1 MKNSLRFIIYVSL
14 LAGIFAAC
22 SKSID
27 NTEKEEFEKEKIEQ
41 QDTLSLIK
49 VDTDYYSLDGTG
61 LRWIKVPWTD
71 SHKDHL
77 IIINNTDTLKM
88 YIQGVGELP
97 AIDFSKHTIL
107 FIRGVA
113 TYNVGQVI
121 ATLFQNESNG
131 YNLDVIV
138 HIGDATVMESWAIA
152 IVVPQISNDTSI
164 DLFTKQIRPG
174 YYKRKA
180 AL

>member
-27 NTEKEEFEKEKIEQ
+27 NTEKEKEKIEQ

-77 IIINNTDTLKM
+77 IIINNIDTLKM